1 MRSICLFITAFL
13 LFYTTSFSQTFTV
26 EGLSIYVSPHYSV
39 SLKSGT
45 AGDYPAATI
54 HAFNDAVSVGSGIS
68 YRGKN
73 YSYNDFGGQLQHYFN
88 QIKVTAIDITIRVE
102 GTMCDHTTSIGGSW
116 KEGETKGNALCGVKK
131 GSQISGSMTVNR
143 ITGTTGIN
151 ALKSKIDELESAKRQ
166 EESAKKQQAAQQE
179 DKDPWGSSNNAQ
191 KTNNGYNNSYN
202 NPKPSNQNYSNNTQT
217 NKAPTPNQNGY
228 DAKGNYVGVGKFDNT
243 PGKIYPVGPGIKRA
257 DGLYD
262 VTDKNGKV
270 HIISPSE
277 QRKLEIQQRDR
288 EATQRMQAQQQQQ
301 KQMMDDFN
309 AKMRQQQEANRI
321 KQEQMTQ
328 LANQAVDATVQIV
341 GFVSGLV
348 RDAKAK
354 KERERQRQLEAQR
367 QEEMRLQRIAQEKA
381 FRKESRNTAL
391 SGFKPGTIPT
401 STTKIDA
408 DKLYYFV
415 YAYDPSKI
423 EDANMI
429 VYLSPIVEIARFGDG
444 TWPYLRTIQEEIQP
458 LTPFQE
464 VFHGYYYSE
473 EEAASAQ
480 DNLRQMLEMTKTSI
494 NSINY
499 QRKKQGNSN
508 SKWGND
514 FWSGT
519 PVEREDDQFA
529 TDPKPKKAKDK
540 FWDDSDVPKPAKK
553 ETIAAPAPKK
563 DDPFWAEPVVE
574 KKKEVVDP
582 APAIQTNQKK
592 DDSFWSEE
600 TTKSKTATVDKAVLK
615 AGADSA
621 WMMLLDKS
629 YAPALIRI
637 EAIAA
642 AEPENLSYQLIL
654 AHALLLNKQTDKA
667 KALYT
672 TNKKKMI
679 SALGLPWEYKV
690 REDFVTFLSK
700 NINEPAMDEV
710 LILLNK

>member
-1 MRSICLFITAFL
+1 MRSICLLITAFH

-39 SLKSGT
+39 GIKPGAS
-45 AGDYPAATI
+45 GDYPIATI

-68 YRGKN
+68 YRSKN

-88 QIKVTAIDITIRVE
+88 QIKVTAIDITIRVD
-102 GTMCDHTTSIGGSW
+102 GTMCDHITSIGGSW
-116 KEGETKGNALCGVKK
+116 KEGETRGNNLCNVKK
-131 GSQISGSMTVNR
+131 GAQISGSMSVNR

-166 EESAKKQQAAQQE
+166 EESAKKQQASEQH
-179 DKDPWGSSNNAQ
+179 DKDSWASSNNSQ
-191 KTNNGYNNSYN
+191 KTNNGYYNSYN
-202 NPKPSNQNYSNNTQT
+202 NPILSNQNYSNNAQS
-217 NKAPTPNQNGY
+217 NKTPTPNQNGY
-228 DAKGNYVGVGKFDNT
+228 DAKGNYVGAGKFDKS
-243 PGKIYPVGPGIKRA
+243 PGLINPVGPGVRRA

-270 HIISPSE
+270 HVISPAD

-288 EATQRMQAQQQQQ
+288 EATQRMQLQQQQQ

-341 GFVSGLV
+341 GFVSGLI

-367 QEEMRLQRIAQEKA
+367 QEEMRLQQLAQEKA
-381 FRKESRNTAL
+381 YRKESRNTAL
-391 SGFKPGTIPT
+391 SSFKHGTIPT
-401 STTKIDA
+401 STTKIDV

-473 EEAASAQ
+473 EEAEMSKNSLQ
-480 DNLRQMLEMTKTSI
+480 EMLRMSQVSI
-494 NSINY
+494 NSIKY
-499 QRKKQGNSN
+499 QRKKQSN
-508 SKWGND
+508 SSDKSGND

-519 PVEREDDQFA
+519 PVKREDDQFA
-529 TDPKPKKAKDK
+529 TDPKPKKPKDK
-540 FWDDSDVPKPAKK
+540 FWDNSDVPKPVKK
-553 ETIAAPAPKK
+553 DAVIAPAPKK
-563 DDPFWAEPVVE
+563 DDSFWAEPVVE
-574 KKKEVVDP
+574 KKKEVVNPGP
-582 APAIQTNQKK
+582 AVQANQKK

-600 TTKSKTATVDKAVLK
+600 NTKSKTVTVDKAVLK

-621 WMMLLDKS
+621 WLMLLDKS
-629 YAPALIRI
+629 FTRALKKI

-654 AHALLLNKQTDKA
+654 AHALLLKKQTDKA
-667 KALYT
+667 KTIYT
-672 TNKKKMI
+672 ANKKKMI
-679 SALGLPWEYKV
+679 VSLGLPWEYKV

-710 LILLNK
+710 LSLLNR